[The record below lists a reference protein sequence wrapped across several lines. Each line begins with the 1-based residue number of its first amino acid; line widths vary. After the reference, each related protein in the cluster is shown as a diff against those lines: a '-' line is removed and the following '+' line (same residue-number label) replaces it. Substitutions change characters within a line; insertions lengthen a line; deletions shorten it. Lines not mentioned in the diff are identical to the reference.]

1 MERMRVM
8 EGISL
13 TSLATELLGRARE
26 SHSGRA
32 ARTVFGGQ
40 EHGLR
45 QTLIALIGGHDL
57 AEHESPGEATLQ
69 VLAGRVRL
77 TAGED
82 AWEGGVGD
90 FVAIPPV
97 RHALAAL
104 EDAAVLLTVRVDR

>member
-1 MERMRVM
+1 M
-8 EGISL
+8 EGSSL
-13 TSLATELLGRARE
+13 TGLVTELLNRARE

-32 ARTVFGGQ
+32 AHTVYGGQ

-45 QTLIALIGGHDL
+45 QTVIALAGGHDL

-82 AWEGGVGD
+82 AWDGREGD

-104 EDAAVLLTVRVDR
+104 EDAAVLLTVRVDRS